1 MIIAIP
7 INDNS
12 DNTTI
17 CPSFGRSPYYF
28 VFNTATKEKEYMVNS
43 AAQSAGGA
51 GIAAAQLL
59 VDRGVN
65 VVIAPRSGQNAA
77 DVLLGS
83 GIEIYRSVG
92 DNLNANIEAY
102 QNGLLNKL
110 SDIHPGLHGHGG

>member
-12 DNTTI
+12 ANTTI
-17 CPSFGRSPYYF
+17 CPSFGRTPYYF

-77 DVLLGS
+77 DVLSGS
-83 GIEIYRSVG
+83 GIEIYRTVG
-92 DNLNANIEAY
+92 DDLNANIEAY

-110 SDIHPGLHGHGG
+110 SDIHPGFHGHGG